1 MFYEKETFIEEGT
14 RYKKH
19 CTYGND
25 VSVPFKVGTLDLTQ
39 FSQLPSAASSYFPE
53 SHQWS
58 EISSLS
64 KVNFIL
70 GKARNHRAP
79 NLGCS
84 RAESPG

>member
-39 FSQLPSAASSYFPE
+39 FSQSPLAPHCIFVTLTNGLISLPF
-53 SHQWS
+53 Q
-58 EISSLS
+58 
-64 KVNFIL
+64 K
-70 GKARNHRAP
+70 
-79 NLGCS
+79 
-84 RAESPG
+84 